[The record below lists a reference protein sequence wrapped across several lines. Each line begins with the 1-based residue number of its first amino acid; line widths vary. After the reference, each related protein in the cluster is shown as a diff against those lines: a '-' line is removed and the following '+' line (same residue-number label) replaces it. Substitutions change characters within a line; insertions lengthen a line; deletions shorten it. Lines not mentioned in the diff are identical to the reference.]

1 MGTFS
6 AWSIFLVVSL
16 LAVKVLSQEFGD
28 FDLSDALDDGDV
40 TKAPAA
46 ATPKPKPVPS
56 GADLD
61 LSDFFGEGD
70 KITTTKA
77 PSKVP
82 PKIPATKAPLKPKPK
97 PAGDEFDLS
106 DALDPKNDIGGK
118 DKNKGQADKGIGG
131 GGKGAGASNNRG
143 GNGGGSFSDDDL
155 FDVGKDNTYNPDKGK
170 GGRNG
175 GPSTADDNN
184 YDTMAETGT
193 IAGIVSAVGVA
204 LVGAVTSYISY
215 QKKKFC
221 FSIQQSLNADLVKTD
236 NPDAVVA
243 TEPQVQQTLLE
254 PPNAEP
260 LVRRTLSNTPQ
271 FCLVPQPT
279 HMHKQRGHDNT
290 HLPAP
295 TLWNISLHLTHT
307 HTHTQHTTFE

>member
-16 LAVKVLSQEFGD
+16 LAVKVLSQENGD
-28 FDLSDALDDGDV
+28 FDLSDALGDGDV

-46 ATPKPKPVPS
+46 AATPKPKPFPS

-61 LSDFFGEGD
+61 LLDFFGEGE

-82 PKIPATKAPLKPKPK
+82 PKVPATKTPLKPKPK
-97 PAGDEFDLS
+97 PD
-106 DALDPKNDIGGK
+106 NT
-118 DKNKGQADKGIGG
+118 QADFDFGPSLRPGLLPRATKGPRNPPRPQPGG
-131 GGKGAGASNNRG
+131 A
-143 GNGGGSFSDDDL
+143 FSDDDL
-155 FDVGKDNTYNPDKGK
+155 FGVGNDDTYNPDKGK
-170 GGRNG
+170 GGRRG

-193 IAGIVSAVGVA
+193 IAGIISAVGVA

-254 PPNAEP
+254 PPSEENA
-260 LVRRTLSNTPQ
+260 V
-271 FCLVPQPT
+271 
-279 HMHKQRGHDNT
+279 
-290 HLPAP
+290 
-295 TLWNISLHLTHT
+295 
-307 HTHTQHTTFE
+307 

>member
-82 PKIPATKAPLKPKPK
+82 PKVPATKAPLKPKPK
-97 PAGDEFDLS
+97 P
-106 DALDPKNDIGGK
+106 
-118 DKNKGQADKGIGG
+118 
-131 GGKGAGASNNRG
+131 
-143 GNGGGSFSDDDL
+143 GGSFSDDDL

-260 LVRRTLSNTPQ
+260 PSEENAV
-271 FCLVPQPT
+271 
-279 HMHKQRGHDNT
+279 
-290 HLPAP
+290 
-295 TLWNISLHLTHT
+295 
-307 HTHTQHTTFE
+307 